1 MSIKSFWKNRG
12 DVGIWIIVAIFA
24 MISVVAVFSS
34 SSFLARGAEV
44 TKVDFLIEQLGSVAL
59 GFFFLFILYFIPMK
73 WYRSLSIAAYIC
85 AVVLVIIGLAFGETI
100 NGANRGVRIAGRTI
114 QVLEPAKIAIVLYLA
129 RAIELFKIDNFWRYL
144 LYLILPVAVL
154 CLLVIVSSFSS
165 AVIIAVLSL
174 LTLIIAGI
182 NWRYILAT
190 IGLGLAAFF
199 ILFFIYKQTAP
210 STYITSD
217 GIEVVAEHKSQK
229 DPSIFY
235 KVFNRFGVIVDRF
248 TQHTVTSD
256 DIDISAKSQEEAD
269 EIRQSENAK
278 IAIREGGLLGKGPGN
293 STQRYHLSLAFSD
306 FIFAFI
312 IEEYGLFFAT
322 FLMLLYLAFLAR
334 TINIGMECN
343 TKYGSLVSIGLGM
356 LITIQALIH
365 ILVNVRII
373 PITGQTLPLIS
384 HGGTAYF
391 FLSGAVGIILSIS
404 RTINER
410 KQVEPEKKKKLR
422 NEEI

>member
-1 MSIKSFWKNRG
+1 MSNKSFFKNWG
-12 DVGIWIIVAIFA
+12 DIGIWIIVAIFA

-34 SSFLARGAEV
+34 SSFLARGADV
-44 TKVDFLIEQLGSVAL
+44 TRVNFLIEQLQSVAL
-59 GFFFLFILYFIPMK
+59 GFISLFVLYLIPMK
-73 WYRSLSIAAYIC
+73 VYRSFSFLAYFLAVALIIC
-85 AVVLVIIGLAFGETI
+85 GLIFGETI
-100 NGANRGVRIAGRTI
+100 NGANRGISIGGRTI

-129 RAIELFKIDNFWRYL
+129 RAIEHFKIDNFWKYL

-165 AVIIAVLSL
+165 ALIIAVLSL

-182 NWRYILAT
+182 NWKYILAT
-190 IGLGLAAFF
+190 IGIGVAAFLM
-199 ILFFIYKQTAP
+199 LFFIYTQISP
-210 STYITSD
+210 STHITSD
-217 GIEVVAEHKSQK
+217 GIEVVAEQDSKKEQSL
-229 DPSIFY
+229 FY

-248 TQHTVTSD
+248 SQHSITSESV
-256 DIDISAKSQEEAD
+256 DISEKSEAELD

-322 FLMLLYLAFLAR
+322 FIMLLYLAFLAR
-334 TINIGMECN
+334 TINIGMECT
-343 TKYGSLVSIGLGM
+343 TKYASLVSIGLGM

-365 ILVNVRII
+365 ILVNVRVI

-384 HGGTAYF
+384 HGGTAYV

-404 RTINER
+404 RNVNQR
-410 KQVEPEKKKKLR
+410 KRVEPEKKSVE
-422 NEEI
+422 NEKV

>member
-1 MSIKSFWKNRG
+1 MSNKSFFKNWG
-12 DVGIWIIVAIFA
+12 DIGIWIIVAIFA

-34 SSFLARGAEV
+34 SSFLARGADV
-44 TKVDFLIEQLGSVAL
+44 TRVNFLIEQLQSVAL
-59 GFFFLFILYFIPMK
+59 GFISLFVLYLIPMK
-73 WYRSLSIAAYIC
+73 VYRSFSFLAYFLAVALIIC
-85 AVVLVIIGLAFGETI
+85 GLVFGETI
-100 NGANRGVRIAGRTI
+100 NGANRGISIGGRTI

-129 RAIELFKIDNFWRYL
+129 RAIEHFKIDNFWKYL

-154 CLLVIVSSFSS
+154 CLLVI
-165 AVIIAVLSL
+165 IIAVLSL

-182 NWRYILAT
+182 NWKYILAT
-190 IGLGLAAFF
+190 IGIGVAAFLM
-199 ILFFIYKQTAP
+199 LFFIYTQISP
-210 STYITSD
+210 STHITSD
-217 GIEVVAEHKSQK
+217 GIEVVAEQDSKKEQSV
-229 DPSIFY
+229 FY

-248 TQHTVTSD
+248 SQHSITSESV
-256 DIDISAKSQEEAD
+256 DISEKSEAELD

-322 FLMLLYLAFLAR
+322 FIMLLYLAFLAR
-334 TINIGMECN
+334 TINIGMECT
-343 TKYGSLVSIGLGM
+343 TKYASLVSIGLGM

-365 ILVNVRII
+365 ILVNVRVI

-384 HGGTAYF
+384 HGGTAYV
-391 FLSGAVGIILSIS
+391 FLPGAVAIILSIS
-404 RTINER
+404 GNENQR
-410 KQVEPEKKKKLR
+410 KRVDPEKKIVE
-422 NEEI
+422 NEKI